1 MTLGEPCGTDEFAA
15 GTATGFLPWL
25 LSPALKF
32 SAYIRYI
39 LTKAPPPPAL
49 GGLEFLLEGRGRRVL
64 PLTPRSRLL
73 AHVYRYL
80 SCLRVSFLESRKPIA
95 HDAHYYN

>member
-32 SAYIRYI
+32 SAYTVYSKRKPRPPGFGGVRISFGGPRPPGAPFDSS
-39 LTKAPPPPAL
+39 LTFTRSRLQVPVL
-49 GGLEFLLEGRGRRVL
+49 STRVL
-64 PLTPRSRLL
+64 P
-73 AHVYRYL
+73 
-80 SCLRVSFLESRKPIA
+80 
-95 HDAHYYN
+95 